1 VHLPP
6 LLRRVLLR
14 LAGSVP
20 LLVLLAF
27 AVFAFLDLAPGD
39 IAVRIAGE
47 TASAADVDRI
57 RRSLG
62 LDEPLLSRFG
72 NWLADAVRGDLGT
85 SLSSGEQVSDM
96 LASRIPVTL
105 SLLLV
110 SLSIAIVVGFAAGL
124 VAALRS
130 GSFLDRLLSTLSAVS
145 IAAPPFWIGLVLAYV
160 FAIQLSWFP
169 AVGYAPFAD
178 GPVEWLRTL
187 LLPAIAL
194 AAIPAAEV
202 MRQLRGSLQDV
213 LATDYV
219 LAARAKGLRTT
230 ALVGKHG
237 LKNAAIPVVTVLGF
251 RVAQVIGSTV
261 VVESVF
267 NIQGIG
273 SLLVRAV
280 LQRDIPVVLGVTLM
294 TTIFVVVVNL
304 LVDLSYGYFSPRS
317 LVQS

>member
-1 VHLPP
+1 MHLPP